1 MKIYIHHYYT
11 DKLFFK
17 IGHNTTN
24 KVYNI
29 ENQINEVSELK
40 SEYKKKP
47 ANHRTPEDGQCA
59 TITADYKNTK
69 IEFIFNPEINDNE
82 DGIHLLDFF
91 ASFFQKDKDEKFML
105 FSDKGD
111 WNTKNS
117 SVPNSLEIPFIKKF
131 ADLIENKNNWIITF
145 FRTEKCLNDEG
156 FKNTLFSHLQ
166 LEFDRLKNHKIVT
179 DNYFIDSNL
188 HKKYKNLF
196 FAFTNTMFQ
205 WNELI
210 GIRWY
215 YEYGNMFKNLNPP
228 YKLGYGIRAHKI
240 NRVRLAK
247 KLVGTDGIFI
257 SQTNELENDNGQ
269 MPFERI
275 NGTYLNT
282 ISGDT
287 DFSDLNQIHNHLF
300 KIGQVGPG
308 FGLDLYFRILPMAKM
323 QILDESWA
331 WHPGN
336 FKSQY
341 LSEKTIG
348 YVLANIPFIPTHTYP
363 LDILQSALQLDKHP
377 FYNQILEVQGN
388 TDKLAEFIKEF
399 VINFD
404 KNYTICK
411 DWCDSCHNEFM
422 KKMNEENSLIDLI
435 TSDFQSQKNSAL
447 KMLF

>member
-1 MKIYIHHYYT
+1 MKIYIHHYYS

-29 ENQINEVSELK
+29 ENNSTH
-40 SEYKKKP
+40 EY
-47 ANHRTPEDGQCA
+47 GLCA
-59 TITADYKNTK
+59 TITADYKNIK

-91 ASFFQKDKDEKFML
+91 TAFIQKDKDTKFQNSV
-105 FSDKGD
+105 SDNLLKDVD
-111 WNTKNS
+111 WQEINEPS
-117 SVPNSLEIPFIKKF
+117 SKSIDVIYIKKF
-131 ADLIENKNNWIITF
+131 ADLIENKNNWIVTF

-156 FKNTLFSHLQ
+156 FKNTLFPNLQ
-166 LEFDRLKNHKIVT
+166 IEFDRLKTHKIVS
-179 DNYFIDSNL
+179 DNYFIDNTL

-196 FAFTNTMFQ
+196 FAFTNTIFQ

-215 YEYGNMFKNLNPP
+215 YEYGNIFKNLNPP

-269 MPFERI
+269 MPYERI
-275 NGTYLNT
+275 DNAHLNS
-282 ISGDT
+282 IKGDT
-287 DFSDLNQIHNHLF
+287 DFSDLNQIHNHF
-300 KIGQVGPG
+300 YKIGHVGPG

-323 QILDESWA
+323 QLLDESWA
-331 WHPGN
+331 WYSGN
-336 FKSQY
+336 FNSQY

-348 YVLANIPFIPTHTYP
+348 YVLANIPFISTHTYP
-363 LDILQSALQLDKHP
+363 LDILQSILKLDKHP
-377 FYNQILEVQGN
+377 FYNQILEVQGDMN
-388 TDKLAEFIKEF
+388 KLAEFIKKFIED
-399 VINFD
+399 FD
-404 KNYTICK
+404 KNFIICK
-411 DWCDSCHNEFM
+411 EWCDVCHNEFM

-435 TSDFQSQKNSAL
+435 MSNFKSQKDSTL
-447 KMLF
+447 KASLL

>member
-17 IGHNTTN
+17 IGHNTKN
-24 KVYNI
+24 KVYNL
-29 ENQINEVSELK
+29 NHSSEGR
-40 SEYKKKP
+40 
-47 ANHRTPEDGQCA
+47 NTG

-91 ASFFQKDKDEKFML
+91 ASFFQKDKD
-105 FSDKGD
+105 
-111 WNTKNS
+111 
-117 SVPNSLEIPFIKKF
+117 KKF
-131 ADLIENKNNWIITF
+131 EDDNSDTKTDSVLNNIDVKFVKKIADLIENKNNWIVTF

-156 FKNTLFSHLQ
+156 FKNTLFSNLQ
-166 LEFDRLKNHKIVT
+166 IEFDRLKNHKIVS
-179 DNYFIDSNL
+179 DNYFIDKNL
-188 HKKYKNLF
+188 DKKYKNLF
-196 FAFTNTMFQ
+196 FAFTNVMFQ

-215 YEYGNMFKNLNPP
+215 YEYGNVFKNLNQP
-228 YKLGYGIRAHKI
+228 YKLGYSIRAHKI

-247 KLVGTDGIFI
+247 KLIGTDGIFI

-275 NGTYLNT
+275 SGTYLNS

-331 WHPGN
+331 WYPDN

-348 YVLANIPFIPTHTYP
+348 YVLANIPFISTHTYP
-363 LDILQSALQLDKHP
+363 LDILQSVLNLDKHP
-377 FYNQILEVQGN
+377 LYNQILEVQGD
-388 TDKLAEFIKEF
+388 TDKLSQFIKDF
-399 VINFD
+399 VKDFD

-411 DWCDSCHNEFM
+411 EWCDICHNKFM
-422 KKMNEENSLIDLI
+422 KKINEENSLINLI
-435 TSDFQSQKNSAL
+435 QSDFKSEKKSTL
-447 KMLF
+447 KTLM

>member
-11 DKLFFK
+11 EKLFFK

-29 ENQINEVSELK
+29 ENQINNASELEF
-40 SEYKKKP
+40 EYKKNP
-47 ANHRTPEDGQCA
+47 LNHSTPEDGRCA
-59 TITADYKNTK
+59 TITADYNNTK
-69 IEFIFNPEINDNE
+69 IEFIFNPEINDND
-82 DGIHLLDFF
+82 DGIHLMDFF
-91 ASFFQKDKDEKFML
+91 AAFFQKDKDKKFML
-105 FSDKGD
+105 FPNKED
-111 WNTKNS
+111 WKTKNGN
-117 SVPNSLEIPFIKKF
+117 VPNSLEIPFIKKF

-156 FKNTLFSHLQ
+156 FKYTLFQHLQ
-166 LEFDRLKNHKIVT
+166 TEFDRLKNHKIVT
-179 DNYFIDSNL
+179 DNYFIDTNL
-188 HKKYKNLF
+188 NKKYKNF
-196 FAFTNTMFQ
+196 FFTFTNVMFQ

-215 YEYGNMFKNLNPP
+215 YEYGNIFKNLNQP
-228 YKLGYGIRAHKI
+228 YKLGYAIRAHKI

-257 SQTNELENDNGQ
+257 SQTNELENNNGQ
-269 MPFERI
+269 MQFERI
-275 NGTYLNT
+275 EGTYLNS

-287 DFSDLNQIHNHLF
+287 DFSDLNQIHNHFF

-323 QILDESWA
+323 QLLDESWA
-331 WHPGN
+331 WYPDN

-348 YVLANIPFIPTHTYP
+348 YVLANIPFISTHTYP
-363 LDILQSALQLDKHP
+363 LDILQSVLNLDKHP

-388 TDKLAEFIKEF
+388 TDKLTEFIKDF
-399 VINFD
+399 VNNFD
-404 KNYTICK
+404 ENYTICK
-411 DWCDSCHNEFM
+411 NWCDICHNEFM
-422 KKMNEENSLIDLI
+422 KKMNEENSLIELI
-435 TSDFQSQKNSAL
+435 TSNFKLEKSSVL
-447 KMLF
+447 KMLL

>member
-24 KVYNI
+24 KIYNI
-29 ENQINEVSELK
+29 DSFSDYERI
-40 SEYKKKP
+40 
-47 ANHRTPEDGQCA
+47 G
-59 TITADYKNTK
+59 TITADYKNIK

-91 ASFFQKDKDEKFML
+91 AAFFQKDKDTKFQDNQSNNL
-105 FSDKGD
+105 LEDDNWQARTGPV
-111 WNTKNS
+111 TNS
-117 SVPNSLEIPFIKKF
+117 IDVQFVKKI
-131 ADLIENKNNWIITF
+131 ADLIENKNNWIVTF

-156 FKNTLFSHLQ
+156 FKNTLFPNLQ
-166 LEFDRLKNHKIVT
+166 IEFDRLKNHKIVS
-179 DNYFIDSNL
+179 DNYFIDTAL

-196 FAFTNTMFQ
+196 FAFTNTIFQ

-215 YEYGNMFKNLNPP
+215 YEYGNIFKNLNPP

-247 KLVGTDGIFI
+247 KLIGTEDIFI
-257 SQTNELENDNGQ
+257 SQTNELENDSGQ
-269 MPFERI
+269 RPYERI
-275 NGTYLNT
+275 DGTYLNS

-287 DFSDLNQIHNHLF
+287 DFSDLNQIHNHFF

-308 FGLDLYFRILPMAKM
+308 FGLDLYFRILPMSKM
-323 QILDESWA
+323 QLLDESWA
-331 WHPGN
+331 WYPGN

-348 YVLANIPFIPTHTYP
+348 YVLANIPFISTHTYP
-363 LDILQSALQLDKHP
+363 LDVLQSMLNLDKHP
-377 FYNQILEVQGN
+377 FYNQIEEVQGN

-399 VINFD
+399 VKDFD

-411 DWCDSCHNEFM
+411 NWCDICHNEFM
-422 KKMNEENSLIDLI
+422 KKMNEENSLIELI
-435 TSDFQSQKNSAL
+435 TSNFKLQKSSVL
-447 KMLF
+447 KMLL

>member
-47 ANHRTPEDGQCA
+47 TNHRTPEDGQCA

-91 ASFFQKDKDEKFML
+91 AAFFQKDKDEKFKDNKPE
-105 FSDKGD
+105 SI
-111 WNTKNS
+111 
-117 SVPNSLEIPFIKKF
+117 PNNIDVQFVKKI
-131 ADLIENKNNWIITF
+131 ADLIENKNNWIVSF

-156 FKNTLFSHLQ
+156 FKNTLFPNLQ
-166 LEFDRLKNHKIVT
+166 IEFDRLKNHKIVT
-179 DNYFIDSNL
+179 DNYFIDNNL

-215 YEYGNMFKNLNPP
+215 YEYGNVFKNLNQP

-257 SQTNELENDNGQ
+257 SQTNELENNNGQ
-269 MPFERI
+269 MQFERI
-275 NGTYLNT
+275 EGTYLNS

-287 DFSDLNQIHNHLF
+287 DFSDLNQIHNHFF

-323 QILDESWA
+323 QLLDESWA
-331 WHPGN
+331 WYPDN

-348 YVLANIPFIPTHTYP
+348 YVLANIPFISTHTYP
-363 LDILQSALQLDKHP
+363 LDILQSVLNLDKHP

-388 TDKLAEFIKEF
+388 TDKLTEFIKDF
-399 VINFD
+399 VNNFD
-404 KNYTICK
+404 ENYTICK
-411 DWCDSCHNEFM
+411 NWCDICHNEFM
-422 KKMNEENSLIDLI
+422 KKMNEENSLIELI
-435 TSDFQSQKNSAL
+435 TSNFKLEKSSVL
-447 KMLF
+447 KMLL